1 MRFVIFTH
9 SLVSDWNHG
18 NAHFL
23 RGFATELSVRGY
35 EVRLFEPEHGW
46 SRSNLVAEH
55 GTAPIEEFARV
66 YPNIRSR
73 EYRPETFD
81 FDEALDGASVVL
93 VHEWNS
99 HEVVRRI
106 GEWRAG
112 RGRGAILLFHDTH
125 HRSVTDEESVG
136 AYDLRHYDGVLA
148 YGGVIRDLYRKR
160 GWARAAWT
168 WHEAADTRVF
178 RPHGGRPGRR
188 PGLDR
193 KLGRW
198 RADAGDSRVPDS
210 SRCGSWGS
218 RRGCTACG
226 IPIMPSLSWRSGNR
240 VRRMAAELSRAGS
253 LLAVPGDGT
262 HPAAALY
269 SCAAGNSDD
278 TSVRGAGLR
287 DPDDLGAM
295 GGHRKLFRSGRDF

>member
-23 RGFATELSVRGY
+23 RGFATELSERGY
-35 EVRLFEPEHGW
+35 EVRIFEPEHGW

-66 YPNIRSR
+66 YPKIGSR

-106 GEWRAG
+106 GEWRAS

-125 HRSVTDEESVG
+125 HRSVTGEESMG
-136 AYDLRHYDGVLA
+136 AYDLRQYDGVLA

-160 GWARAAWT
+160 GWAREAWT
-168 WHEAADTRVF
+168 WHEAADTLVF
-178 RPHGGRPGRR
+178 RPM
-188 PGLDR
+188 
-193 KLGRW
+193 
-198 RADAGDSRVPDS
+198 AGDPEGDLVWIGNWGMASGAPRFAS
-210 SRCGSWGS
+210 S
-218 RRGCTACG
+218 
-226 IPIMPSLSWRSGNR
+226 
-240 VRRMAAELSRAGS
+240 
-253 LLAVPGDGT
+253 
-262 HPAAALY
+262 
-269 SCAAGNSDD
+269 
-278 TSVRGAGLR
+278 
-287 DPDDLGAM
+287 
-295 GGHRKLFRSGRDF
+295 